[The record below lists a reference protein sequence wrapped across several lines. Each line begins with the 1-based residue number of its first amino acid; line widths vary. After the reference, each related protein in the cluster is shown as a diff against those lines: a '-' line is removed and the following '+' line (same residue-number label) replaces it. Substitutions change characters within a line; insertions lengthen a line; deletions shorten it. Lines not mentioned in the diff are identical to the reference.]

1 MSDRLYLEEA
11 CPALQQLLQRVVD
24 EPNAQLEEMDFQDFE
39 VEYATSHEEGVLVLK
54 AIYPFLQAL
63 WKEGSQE
70 RPCHAMSDRLYLEE
84 ACPALQQLLQ
94 RVVDEPN
101 AQLEE
106 MDFQDFEVEYAT
118 SHEEGVLV
126 LKAIY
131 PFLQALWKEGSQ
143 ERPCHGAVPPAARC
157 VQCLAC
163 TRIWLLIGPLVQ
175 RLAWLQDAVARGDE
189 AAKKAPM
196 NAQEARTQ
204 AIGQPPRPLTLQLQS
219 QEWCGIVPKLDRIVV
234 ILSIHLEDEKDVALG
249 RAFCRSE
256 QSAGAMRSGI
266 SGMTATR
273 MKTTTLQTT
282 LPLRK
287 STLAG
292 MSIDPLSPCP
302 LVLWWCPCCRAVEMK
317 NAMKYLWAFL
327 LPLLRAEDDP
337 KQYPVTKVV
346 NLLKDMQKKLE
357 VEAEEDEEVDEK
369 MKCWCKDGRSVHQ
382 DTEQSKAESIA
393 GTESQ
398 LTSLGALIETSAA
411 EAVRLSSEIGGHE
424 GDLASSQNSLSAAE
438 AQRKKQQESRIAS
451 RPAE

>member
-70 RPCHAMSDRLYLEE
+70 
-84 ACPALQQLLQ
+84 LLQ
-94 RVVDEPN
+94 RLWQHLPVRHALSGDGNELKVAVEKAAMN
-101 AQLEE
+101 RLERE
-106 MDFQDFEVEYAT
+106 Q
-118 SHEEGVLV
+118 
-126 LKAIY
+126 
-131 PFLQALWKEGSQ
+131 
-143 ERPCHGAVPPAARC
+143 AARC

-249 RAFCRSE
+249 RAFCQEFAETNRKGNEFSLPCSFHE
-256 QSAGAMRSGI
+256 PKDKNTISDLRGLSMTTMPNVGFLSFTLTDQHVRGATEDRLMALARPVMTFRTFFLFHLKHTKSFLHSRLRKRLDHWQQQIGKARRRRPAQEKRRLI
-266 SGMTATR
+266 SGKEFVPPTR
-273 MKTTTLQTT
+273 
-282 LPLRK
+282 
-287 STLAG
+287 
-292 MSIDPLSPCP
+292 
-302 LVLWWCPCCRAVEMK
+302 
-317 NAMKYLWAFL
+317 
-327 LPLLRAEDDP
+327 
-337 KQYPVTKVV
+337 
-346 NLLKDMQKKLE
+346 
-357 VEAEEDEEVDEK
+357 
-369 MKCWCKDGRSVHQ
+369 
-382 DTEQSKAESIA
+382 
-393 GTESQ
+393 
-398 LTSLGALIETSAA
+398 
-411 EAVRLSSEIGGHE
+411 SS
-424 GDLASSQNSLSAAE
+424 
-438 AQRKKQQESRIAS
+438 
-451 RPAE
+451 